1 MRSSRIIG
9 AVFLLAVGVGVGMTA
24 SYPYSEDK
32 AAAPYPYSGDKVA
45 ALTFD
50 DGPEPGATEHVL
62 DILKRH
68 NARATFFVVGKLVA
82 QRPDLVRRVHAEG
95 HVIGNHTYTHPH
107 MTSLT
112 PAARYEE
119 IRRTE
124 EAIVA
129 AGVPEPTLFRPPY
142 ADTSRGVYDQ
152 AASLG
157 ESSAG
162 WNADPGDYATPPP
175 AAAAADVKR
184 RVLDSL
190 RPGAIYV
197 LHDHSEAT
205 QAALPEIIRLIRE
218 RGYRLG
224 VLVPQDPL
232 DDTEPRVAVR

>member
-1 MRSSRIIG
+1 
-9 AVFLLAVGVGVGMTA
+9 MTA

-32 AAAPYPYSGDKVA
+32 TAASYPYSGYKVV

-50 DGPEPGATEHVL
+50 DGPAPGETEQVL

-112 PAARYEE
+112 PAAQYEE

-152 AASLG
+152 ATSLG
-157 ESSAG
+157 ESSAE
-162 WNADPGDYATPPP
+162 WNADPSDYATPTP
-175 AAAAADVKR
+175 AADDVKR

-205 QAALPEIIRLIRE
+205 QVALPEIIRVIRE